1 MMIKIHPHP
10 NGFINLFHLEKK
22 TFFARDNGKK
32 KSSGNAQ
39 AHLPDSGSISW
50 NIYQILSWND
60 GLNFWKVL
68 VRSVVFYN
76 ITVCY
81 EWIITVGFSHFQLPS
96 CICIFSHPFVFICSL
111 SIFRFSFIKFILV
124 KPSTW
129 MMCEGVRGFADPPIQ
144 KKKNIRNVS
153 SNHDANNRL

>member
-1 MMIKIHPHP
+1 MDLYTYFIWRKIR
-10 NGFINLFHLEKK
+10 
-22 TFFARDNGKK
+22 FFARDNGKK

-50 NIYQILSWND
+50 NIYQILNWND

-81 EWIITVGFSHFQLPS
+81 EWIITVGFSHSQRPS
-96 CICIFSHPFVFICSL
+96 CIQKDRKYSPIRLFFICSL
-111 SIFRFSFIKFILV
+111 SIFSFSFIKFILV
-124 KPSTW
+124 KPSIWT
-129 MMCEGVRGFADPPIQ
+129 MCEGVRRFADPPIQ
-144 KKKNIRNVS
+144 KIIRKSLIVTMLII
-153 SNHDANNRL
+153 DFK